1 MLKEKIWNKTHQ
13 IDNSVILGG
22 ENFEGRREEMVTGIS
37 RDKYVIKSEFFYK
50 NTLAIITI

>member
-37 RDKYVIKSEFFYK
+37 RDKYVIKSEFFCK

>member
-22 ENFEGRREEMVTGIS
+22 ENAEGRREEMVTGVS
-37 RDKYVIKSEFFYK
+37 TDKYVIKV
-50 NTLAIITI
+50 